1 MEEKEK
7 IYNFS
12 ARINK
17 SDLGKVFRSGL
28 INLILAMKIKEPII
42 ISKLKF
48 KITISVREN
57 SNSDIGIHRITIIHN
72 TGYDTA
78 IVDISGCLEKV
89 FDEERFLKLGERE
102 RKRLRTWYC
111 PVKRLGAIKSVEE
124 ILDFYKSRR
133 F

>member
-12 ARINK
+12 ARINE

-48 KITISVREN
+48 KITISVRKN
-57 SNSDIGIHRITIIHN
+57 SNPDIEIHRITIIHN
-72 TGYDTA
+72 TGYNTA
-78 IVDISGCLEKV
+78 IVDISGCLGKV
-89 FDEERFLKLGERE
+89 FDRERFLELGERE
-102 RKRLRTWYC
+102 RKGLRTWYC
-111 PVKRLGAIKSVEE
+111 PVKKLGAIKSVGE

>member
-7 IYNFS
+7 IYIFS
-12 ARINK
+12 ARINE

-28 INLILAMKIKEPII
+28 INLILAKRVEEPII

-48 KITISVREN
+48 KITISVRKD
-57 SNSDIGIHRITIIHN
+57 SNPDIEIHRITIIHN
-72 TGYDTA
+72 TGYNTA
-78 IVDISGCLEKV
+78 IVDISGCLGKV
-89 FDEERFLKLGERE
+89 FDRERFLELGERE
-102 RKRLRTWYC
+102 RKGLRIWYC
-111 PVKRLGAIKSVEE
+111 PCERLGAIKSIKE